1 MTTLADSA
9 GHGNPSQTSQESDT
23 PGLGALLRRAREH
36 RGLTLEQ
43 VSNETRIPRRHLA
56 AFEHDNLAV
65 GPDGFY
71 RRAQIRAYARAIH
84 FDQNLWLTEL
94 GRAAIEGPQPPRSHE
109 FARTRQ
115 RVLIAIGVV
124 VAAAVFGRA
133 MAGRQPA
140 LDRVGQQR
148 GTADSPQ
155 LDVPSVP
162 ELPPHAVVETNPPTP
177 PDRVAPS
184 AARLDDA
191 AIARLEP
198 PGTRAPTAS
207 KSSEPAITAD
217 PVAARASPDTI
228 TELVVTTEPAGAR
241 VTVNGIGWGVAPVKI
256 RHLPAGDKRIRVSK
270 EGYATQ
276 ERMIHLAQGQQK
288 VLDFQLGGAP

>member
-1 MTTLADSA
+1 MTTLADGA
-9 GHGNPSQTSQESDT
+9 GHEAPSQTSKESEI

-65 GPDGFY
+65 VPDGFY
-71 RRAQIRAYARAIH
+71 RRAQIRAYARALH
-84 FDQNLWLTEL
+84 LDQNLRFTEL
-94 GRAAIEGPQPPRSHE
+94 GPAAIEGPEPPRSHGS
-109 FARTRQ
+109 ARSRQ

-124 VAAAVFGRA
+124 VAAAVLGRA

-140 LDRVGQQR
+140 LDDVGQPR
-148 GTADSPQ
+148 GSADSPQ
-155 LDVPSVP
+155 LDVQSVP
-162 ELPPHAVVETNPPTP
+162 ELPPHGLVETNPPTP
-177 PDRVAPS
+177 RDRVAPA

-198 PGTRAPTAS
+198 AGTREPTAS

-217 PVAARASPDTI
+217 PVAARASPDST

-241 VTVNGIGWGVAPVKI
+241 VTVNGIGLGVAPVKV

-270 EGYATQ
+270 EGYATE

-288 VLDFQLGGAP
+288 VLDFQLGGAR